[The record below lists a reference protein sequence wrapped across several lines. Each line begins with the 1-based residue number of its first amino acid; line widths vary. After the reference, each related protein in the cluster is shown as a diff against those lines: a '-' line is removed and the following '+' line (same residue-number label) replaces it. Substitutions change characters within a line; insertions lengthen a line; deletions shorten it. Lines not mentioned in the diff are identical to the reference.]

1 MTIVLLHLKNSRLGV
16 LGKILIN
23 SVCLNLSR
31 NLNSLVS
38 VSCLQES
45 FESVGG
51 LGEED
56 HLGGCL
62 HLRGGGGLGGGP
74 PAEQT
79 LPHRILVGLESPPGG
94 LGGGRVLL
102 LGSGSSLLEL
112 DTHNLKGGIE
122 N

>member
-45 FESVGG
+45 LESVGG

-56 HLGGCL
+56 DLGGCL

-74 PAEQT
+74 PAKQT
-79 LPHRILVGLESPPGG
+79 LPYRVPVWLESPPGG
-94 LGGGRVLL
+94 LGGGKVLL
-102 LGSGSSLLEL
+102 LGSGSGLLEL
-112 DTHNLKGGIE
+112 DTHNLINDIE